1 MILDEL
7 LLDFRL
13 LPEKRRDDNSLSRN
27 SANNLVFLGSMFQ
40 KKTSSPS
47 GRRDNPW
54 KRFLTSFKVDFKRWW
69 KCSCMKELILARF
82 PLARKS

>member
-13 LPEKRRDDNSLSRN
+13 LPEKRRDDNSLGRN
-27 SANNLVFLGSMFQ
+27 AANNLVFLGSMLQ

-47 GRRDNPW
+47 GSESL
-54 KRFLTSFKVDFKRWW
+54 KTILTISIVELKW
-69 KCSCMKELILARF
+69 KCSCMKELFLARF
-82 PLARKS
+82 PLARKP